1 MAARGRSQPRQRQH
15 QEQRWGAA
23 APSSDWASAAWA
35 ASNCALSAAACR
47 ARTGAAAATTAPL
60 ARAALFGHASIPAAA
75 AATSTPTPP
84 TAHPHPHP
92 PHCIAQAPAP
102 RPLCPAFESP
112 TVAVHVYKV
121 AAPVPS
127 SISCTNDEWSD
138 SWWMVG
144 GGWVDGEAAWLRGSQ
159 PRKKFCHSLSVKVF
173 AHKPTFSPNQF
184 QANLSGARASTP
196 IAQTLSHDQRTGT
209 DSKRI

>member
-1 MAARGRSQPRQRQH
+1 MAAGGAESTAAAAAPR
-15 QEQRWGAA
+15 AA
-23 APSSDWASAAWA
+23 LAPSSDWARAAWA

-75 AATSTPTPP
+75 AATST
-84 TAHPHPHP
+84 TAHP

-102 RPLCPAFESP
+102 RPLCHAFESP

-127 SISCTNDEWSD
+127 SASCANDEWSD

-159 PRKKFCHSLSVKVF
+159 PRKNFCHSLSVKVF